1 MYHVLYFDIS
11 GGCIIYTNFKKSQKI
26 VQTPNKCYQYM
37 LLLPLALWNN
47 PQGKQWAPPYI
58 PFCIAW
64 PQGHFQKRI
73 LPFLRRILTSMHSAS
88 AHWGRSPEKK
98 TKTALLLDFVQM
110 RGGGPCPNF
119 FISAFLVMKRSLF
132 PPK

>member
-1 MYHVLYFDIS
+1 
-11 GGCIIYTNFKKSQKI
+11 
-26 VQTPNKCYQYM
+26 M
-37 LLLPLALWNN
+37 LLLLLVLWNN

-88 AHWGRSPEKK
+88 AHLGRSPEKK

-119 FISAFLVMKRSLF
+119 LAHFHKLYFRSIWGWGGAERPL
-132 PPK
+132 PKFFGLLLYKCKYFDL